1 MILSGLVGREKYAS
15 ARKSTTMSAT
25 GGLLIDAQ
33 ASIMKIQMQAREI
46 WKAGQKNISFANRI
60 CQHHRKLPGTAICR
74 RM

>member
-15 ARKSTTMSAT
+15 ARKSATMSAT
-25 GGLLIDAQ
+25 GEFLIDAQ
-33 ASIMKIQMQAREI
+33 ASIMKTQMKAREI

-60 CQHHRKLPGTAICR
+60 CQHHRKLLGTAICR